1 MSNSQADSRNFP
13 YVLEYSVSLISSE
26 ICITVD
32 SGFVSTEE
40 KAGSCN
46 SPLVAEKTDLLC

>member
-46 SPLVAEKTDLLC
+46 SPLVATKTDLLC